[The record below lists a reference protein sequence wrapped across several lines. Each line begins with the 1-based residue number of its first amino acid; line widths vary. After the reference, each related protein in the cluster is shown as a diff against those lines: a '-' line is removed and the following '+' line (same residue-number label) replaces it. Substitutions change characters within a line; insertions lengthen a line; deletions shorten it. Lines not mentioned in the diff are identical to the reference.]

1 MFGEVVLNRYLV
13 DSRSCIR
20 KAAESKWSDAALLIT
35 SCALLVIG
43 ILATCQIFNSIG
55 TTNALYLSYGAYAGS
70 ACLFIAEMI
79 KIAAKCRYQPINMDV
94 IESLNTDHDLN
105 AIVKKVEVPNICS
118 ETFSGLYFSEIT
130 FTNGQTLRAGL
141 FGYTGYLFLNAI
153 DIHKINMSREDI
165 NSRFTS
171 TPTRDGI
178 YQEEQNGAEVL
189 KSILLIEYEWL

>member
-43 ILATCQIFNSIG
+43 ILATCQIFNCIG

-94 IESLNTDHDLN
+94 INSLNTDQDMN
-105 AIVKKVEVPNICS
+105 AIIKKVEVPDTS
-118 ETFSGLYFSEIT
+118 EGRPGNYFSEIT
-130 FTNGQTLRAGL
+130 FTNGQTLIAPL

-153 DIHKINMSREDI
+153 DIHKINISREDI
-165 NSRFTS
+165 CNRFPITD
-171 TPTRDGI
+171 TRSSI
-178 YQEEQNGAEVL
+178 YEGQENGAEVL
-189 KSILLIEYEWL
+189 KSILLIEHRYL